1 MGLRVRLTDK
11 LILFAALV
19 VGCLYGGSTANAAER
34 IEQTTV
40 SLQSG
45 ANEKCPSH
53 NNADI
58 ALSKASALMVQSQYQ
73 AAAAVLQPVSER
85 DCDARI
91 SLLLAA
97 ATEGEGDS
105 SKAMALL
112 QHAHSVWPANNSI
125 AASLARQ
132 YLASRELDKA
142 VKALAQFHATA
153 ETPEQET
160 EMAVLVLLTTHQLVQ
175 AQTVAEAAYK
185 YHPSVRT
192 LLLLANTLQLQG
204 RYPDVNRLL
213 GSQRETYASSA
224 EFFVTLA
231 ESEFDASLYPA
242 ARDDLQHAISL
253 NPTMYQAH
261 YLLGN
266 VLSRL
271 ADLDGAVAEYHKAIE
286 LAPRQ
291 PRTYFQLALVLR
303 SKQDPVGEQ
312 HILEQAIAADGN
324 YSPAQCEMGALLLD
338 QQRPAD
344 AVSYLTAAVQSNPH
358 YEKAYLLLAKAYAK
372 LGENDKRDQ
381 MVQRLQVIRDENRLN
396 SKGANENNTA
406 TGEPMN
412 P

>member
-1 MGLRVRLTDK
+1 MGLHVRLTDK
-11 LILFAALV
+11 LILFAAIAA
-19 VGCLYGGSTANAAER
+19 GCLSGGSAAKAAKGIQQATA
-34 IEQTTV
+34 

-45 ANEKCPSH
+45 SDEKCPSH
-53 NNADI
+53 NDAEA
-58 ALSKASALMVQSQYQ
+58 ALSKASELMSQSQYQ
-73 AAAAVLQPVSER
+73 AAAAVLQPVSGK

-97 ATEGEGDS
+97 ATEGEGDTA
-105 SKAMALL
+105 KATTLL

-125 AASLARQ
+125 AASLARE

-160 EMAVLVLLTTHQLVQ
+160 EMATLVFLAAHQLAQ

-185 YHPSVRT
+185 YYPSVHT

-213 GSQRETYASSA
+213 GSQREAYADSA

-231 ESEFDASLYPA
+231 ESEFDASFYPA
-242 ARDDLQHAISL
+242 AREDLQHAISL

-286 LAPRQ
+286 LAPSQ

-381 MVQRLQVIRDENRLN
+381 MVQRLQVIRDENRLSSN
-396 SKGANENNTA
+396 GANENNTTA
-406 TGEPMN
+406 GEPMT

>member
-1 MGLRVRLTDK
+1 
-11 LILFAALV
+11 
-19 VGCLYGGSTANAAER
+19 
-34 IEQTTV
+34 
-40 SLQSG
+40 
-45 ANEKCPSH
+45 
-53 NNADI
+53 
-58 ALSKASALMVQSQYQ
+58 LMSQSQYQ
-73 AAAAVLQPVSER
+73 AAAAVLEPVSEK

-97 ATEGEGDS
+97 AAEGEGDS
-105 SKAMALL
+105 ARATALL

-125 AASLARQ
+125 AASLARE
-132 YLASRELDKA
+132 YLASKELDKA

-160 EMAVLVLLTTHQLVQ
+160 EMAALVFLAAHQLAQ

-185 YHPSVRT
+185 YHPSVHT
-192 LLLLANTLQLQG
+192 LLLLANTLQMQG

-213 GSQRETYASSA
+213 GNQRETYANSP

-242 ARDDLQHAISL
+242 AREDLQRAISL
-253 NPTMYQAH
+253 NPSMYQAH

-271 ADLDGAVAEYHKAIE
+271 TDLDGAIVEYHRAIE
-286 LAPRQ
+286 LSPLQ

-312 HILEQAIAADGN
+312 HALEQALAADGN

-338 QQRPAD
+338 QERPTD
-344 AVSYLTAAVQSNPH
+344 AVSYLTAAVQSNPR

-372 LGENDKRDQ
+372 LGETDKRDQ
-381 MVQRLQVIRDENRLN
+381 MVQRLQVIRDENRLSSN
-396 SKGANENNTA
+396 GANENNTA
-406 TGEPMN
+406 VGEPMN

>member
-1 MGLRVRLTDK
+1 MGLHVRLTDK
-11 LILFAALV
+11 LILLAALV
-19 VGCLYGGSTANAAER
+19 AGCLSESAANAVGR
-34 IEQTTV
+34 IQQAAV
-40 SLQSG
+40 AVPSASS
-45 ANEKCPSH
+45 EKCPSH
-53 NNADI
+53 NDADV
-58 ALSKASALMVQSQYQ
+58 ALSKASALMSQSQYQ
-73 AAAAVLQPVSER
+73 AAAAVLEPVSEK

-97 ATEGEGDS
+97 AAEGEGDS
-105 SKAMALL
+105 ARATALL

-125 AASLARQ
+125 AASLARE
-132 YLASRELDKA
+132 YLASKELDKA

-160 EMAVLVLLTTHQLVQ
+160 EMAALVFLAAHQLAQ

-185 YHPSVRT
+185 YHPSVHT
-192 LLLLANTLQLQG
+192 LLLLANTLQMQG

-213 GSQRETYASSA
+213 GNQRETYANSP

-242 ARDDLQHAISL
+242 AREDLQRAISL
-253 NPTMYQAH
+253 NPSMYQAH

-271 ADLDGAVAEYHKAIE
+271 TDLDGAIVEYHRAIE
-286 LAPRQ
+286 LSPLQ

-312 HILEQAIAADGN
+312 HALEQALAADGN

-338 QQRPAD
+338 QERPTD
-344 AVSYLTAAVQSNPH
+344 AVSYLTAAVQSNPR

-372 LGENDKRDQ
+372 LGETDKRDQ
-381 MVQRLQVIRDENRLN
+381 MVQRLQVIRDENRLSSN
-396 SKGANENNTA
+396 GANENNTA
-406 TGEPMN
+406 AGEPMN